1 MVHST
6 ILKSSLFIRH
16 EFTARA
22 CIPTNKAGPLNG
34 KHKIIILCALCVSA
48 VKKAF
53 EFQ

>member
-1 MVHST
+1 MRRIDLYVY
-6 ILKSSLFIRH
+6 R
-16 EFTARA
+16 
-22 CIPTNKAGPLNG
+22 PLNG